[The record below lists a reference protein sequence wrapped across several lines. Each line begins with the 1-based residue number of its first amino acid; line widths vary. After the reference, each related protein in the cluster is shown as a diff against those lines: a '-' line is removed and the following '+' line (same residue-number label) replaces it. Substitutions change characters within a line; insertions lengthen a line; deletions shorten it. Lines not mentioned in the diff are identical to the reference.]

1 MDNEEKILE
10 LLAHMS
16 ADMVTMKEDM
26 VTMKEDMVTMKADMA
41 KMQEQID
48 RVDERSRRTAVL
60 LETEVTQKLNL
71 LYEGH
76 GLIMESLDKLAPS
89 DRVEKVES
97 DVIVLKTA
105 VKTLAQDV
113 TDLKKAQ

>member
-1 MDNEEKILE
+1 MMNNEEKILE
-10 LLAHMS
+10 LLAQMS
-16 ADMVTMKEDM
+16 ADMVTMKKDM
-26 VTMKEDMVTMKADMA
+26 VTMKEDMVTMKA
-41 KMQEQID
+41 QID
-48 RVDERSRRTAVL
+48 HVDQRSRRTAVL

-76 GLIMESLDKLAPS
+76 GLIMESLDRLAPT
-89 DRVEKVES
+89 DRVERLES
-97 DVIVLKTA
+97 DVIVLKMA